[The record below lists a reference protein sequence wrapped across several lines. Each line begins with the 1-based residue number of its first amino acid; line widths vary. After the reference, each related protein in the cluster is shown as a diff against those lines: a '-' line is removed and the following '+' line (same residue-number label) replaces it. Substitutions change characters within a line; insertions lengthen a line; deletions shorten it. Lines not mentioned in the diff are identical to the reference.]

1 MSHSTHQQTESEAVM
16 MRDDE
21 LARMLGVS
29 KRTIW
34 RMLSA
39 GLIPSPIRLGGSTR
53 WRRVEILDWIAR
65 GCPPCR

>member
-1 MSHSTHQQTESEAVM
+1 MSHSTQQQTNSEAVL
-16 MRDDE
+16 MRDDD
-21 LARMLGVS
+21 LAKLLGVS

-53 WRRVEILDWIAR
+53 WRLAEILDWIAR